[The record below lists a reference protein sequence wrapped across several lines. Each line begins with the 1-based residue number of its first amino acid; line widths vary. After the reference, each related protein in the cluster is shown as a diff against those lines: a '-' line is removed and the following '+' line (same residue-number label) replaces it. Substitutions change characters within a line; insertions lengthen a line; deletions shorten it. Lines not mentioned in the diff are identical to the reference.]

1 MRLKTGRTEFAFL
14 IKSTMKMAVKN
25 FKDDEKLLDIKN
37 WTHSVEKKAWIFKIE
52 GKVFGEFSEV

>member
-1 MRLKTGRTEFAFL
+1 
-14 IKSTMKMAVKN
+14 MKIVVKN

-37 WTHSVEKKAWIFKIE
+37 WTHSVERKAWIFKIE